1 MSPRCRDA
9 TPLGLGP
16 MVRYFEPL
24 WCSFPWSAPPR
35 VPAVRRSNQA
45 RPAGTALVVFSA
57 WHCRCRP
64 RALPSWSSA
73 PCATLVALR
82 VSGEFASGLASSATT
97 LLDRWKP
104 KPRASSGT
112 TAWYWR
118 GGVAL
123 RLGDSPTPGLRAH
136 GASSAVGLPSPL
148 QRPMI
153 DVAFSFPVPSQGG
166 IVFLSF
172 CFPTG
177 WLAWGRPRTELF
189 CSLFLARRFQAV

>member
-118 GGVAL
+118 GGGCPTFG
-123 RLGDSPTPGLRAH
+123 RLAHPGAPCPRCQLCR
-136 GASSAVGLPSPL
+136 GSSQPASAAYDRRRFFFPRSEP
-148 QRPMI
+148 RRN
-153 DVAFSFPVPSQGG
+153 SFPLLLLPHWMVSVGP
-166 IVFLSF
+166 
-172 CFPTG
+172 
-177 WLAWGRPRTELF
+177 AKD
-189 CSLFLARRFQAV
+189 